1 MNNPMKVLFTAA
13 LFALPAA
20 AFAHI
25 GADEEAHHVT
35 GFMQG
40 FIHPLTGL
48 DHLFAMTLVGVWSA
62 MNTQKWWLAPISFA
76 SLLLVG
82 ALVGMAGLVVPATE
96 HIVAASLLV
105 LGLMVAMQLTL
116 SAATGAV
123 LVGAFALF
131 HGLAHGAEL
140 SHSFA
145 ALSGMVVATALLHVG
160 GLALGYAMLAA
171 KRSLWWPRLIGAGS
185 ALLGVGLLSGFFA

>member
-13 LFALPAA
+13 LFALPVA

-25 GADEEAHHVT
+25 GADDGANHVT

-48 DHLFAMTLVGVWSA
+48 DYLFAM
-62 MNTQKWWLAPISFA
+62 M
-76 SLLLVG
+76 
-82 ALVGMAGLVVPATE
+82 
-96 HIVAASLLV
+96 
-105 LGLMVAMQLTL
+105 
-116 SAATGAV
+116 

-145 ALSGMVVATALLHVG
+145 ALSGMVVATALL
-160 GLALGYAMLAA
+160 
-171 KRSLWWPRLIGAGS
+171 
-185 ALLGVGLLSGFFA
+185 GVGLLSGFFA